1 MKRTSTI
8 MAAHALSMA
17 LAGTALHNPT
27 ILRSD
32 PGIAPRTKR
41 PLTSEQEAVYL
52 ANKAEIDAELER
64 RHHERVMAKQTA
76 AFEKLNAAEIKRE
89 RKRAKARKDHGY
101 ETR

>member
-1 MKRTSTI
+1 MKNPLAVLG
-8 MAAHALSMA
+8 AAALAQA
-17 LAGTALHNPT
+17 LAGTALHNPIT
-27 ILRSD
+27 LRED

-41 PLTSEQEAVYL
+41 PLTPEQEAVYL

-64 RHHERVMAKQTA
+64 RHRERVMAKQTA

-89 RKRAKARKDHGY
+89 RKRAKARKEHGY